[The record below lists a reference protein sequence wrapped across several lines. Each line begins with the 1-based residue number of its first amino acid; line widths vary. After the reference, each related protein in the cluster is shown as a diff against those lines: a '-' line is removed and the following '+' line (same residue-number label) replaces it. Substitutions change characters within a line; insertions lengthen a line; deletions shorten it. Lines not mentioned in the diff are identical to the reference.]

1 MTALSQLPDDIQTLI
16 IQLPFRVGY
25 YISASDKIGGD
36 EADQQEMMALE
47 NIVTFYV
54 EDTLKSE
61 FVQEAMQKMLAQKH
75 SWEKWKD
82 HIEVVPEECLKATEA
97 LVGVIEMK
105 EIWAFKNNLLEIAIS
120 VAQAY
125 REFDDTVS
133 TVEKVQTYLTILFKR
148 IRAIMSG
155 EEMPSTNSMLN
166 ISRDERMAIGLL
178 ADTLGIVVK
187 L

>member
-1 MTALSQLPDDIQTLI
+1 MTTLSELPEDIQNLI
-16 IQLPFRVGY
+16 IRLPFRVGY
-25 YISASDKIGGD
+25 YVSSSDKTGGD
-36 EADQQEMMALE
+36 EADQREMLALE
-47 NIVTFYV
+47 NIVTFYI

-61 FVQEAMQKMLAQKH
+61 FVQEAMQQMLAQKKNWD
-75 SWEKWKD
+75 SWKG
-82 HIEVVPEECLKATEA
+82 HIEIVPEECVKATEA

-125 REFDDTVS
+125 REFNDTVS
-133 TVEKVQTYLTILFKR
+133 TIEKIQTYLAILSER
-148 IRAIMSG
+148 IKAVVSG
-155 EEMPSTNSMLN
+155 QEMPSTDSMLN
-166 ISRDERMAIGLL
+166 ISRDERMAINLL